1 MAGFDLEAFISAP
14 NLEQLDKCRKDDLI
28 SIAAHFQIY
37 VLKQQLKREI
47 KNIVL
52 QKLVELGV
60 LVLPEVIEDGSL
72 ASDIR
77 PELGEEEQ
85 SGTAE
90 VEGSEAKAVLPPFEP
105 FSPASAGS
113 GVDAR
118 LKVRLARVQ
127 MDARERAEDRQAE
140 RELRLKIRR
149 LEIEAEM
156 QIKMRELDL
165 KAAKSAP
172 APVVP
177 VPVGCCCSVR
187 GRGAGYQL

>member
-14 NLEQLDKCRKDDLI
+14 TLEQFDKCRKDDLI
-28 SIAAHFQIY
+28 SIAAHYQIP

-60 LVLPEVIEDGSL
+60 LAVPEVTEDGSL
-72 ASDIR
+72 ASDIHS
-77 PELGEEEQ
+77 EFGEEVQ
-85 SGTAE
+85 SVTAE
-90 VEGSEAKAVLPPFEP
+90 VEVSEPKAVLPPFEP
-105 FSPASAGS
+105 LSPASVGS

-149 LEIEAEM
+149 LEIEAE
-156 QIKMRELDL
+156 RRL
-165 KAAKSAP
+165 KVHLLQLAA
-172 APVVP
+172 
-177 VPVGCCCSVR
+177 VGSV
-187 GRGAGYQL
+187 